1 MARWRVE
8 YEEAFVA
15 WIERQRPSLIQICAA
30 VRWVAVCKSSGPPK
44 DGIPTPDPDRPED
57 KLSAIP
63 MANIDVLYLAYEA
76 TTEDSVLLIRDF
88 TSY

>member
-30 VRWVAVCKSSGPPK
+30 VRWVSECKSLGPPK
-44 DGIPTPDPDRPED
+44 DGIPTPDADRPED
-57 KLSAIP
+57 KLSTIP
-63 MANIDVLYLAYEA
+63 TANIDVLYLAYEA
-76 TTEDSVLLIRDF
+76 TSEDSVLLVRDI

>member
-30 VRWVAVCKSSGPPK
+30 VRWVAACKSLGPPK

-57 KLSAIP
+57 KLSTIP

-76 TTEDSVLLIRDF
+76 TSEDSILLVRDF